1 MRLVPV
7 PQDRKVP
14 RDGWDRPLVVPEG
27 GGKPK
32 AHTRT
37 TTFID
42 CIEDKSNLS
51 TWKMRQVLIGAAM
64 ERSTLAVVS
73 SLDMTKPL
81 DKTRL
86 NALAERML
94 DLSGAND
101 KREQGTH
108 LHSLS
113 ELVDAGLALPPGTSE
128 VDVVDMMAY
137 MLGTTDFSFRH
148 VEKLV
153 VVNSLCTAGT
163 PDRVGLYTGPGPLP
177 GMYFEDELL
186 ITDLKTGSTE
196 YGKLKIASQLAT
208 YSRGKFYN
216 HDVFG
221 FHSDMQQDKAAFTVW
236 KNTVFDAELAETA
249 YTSIGDV
256 NQEWGVVFSLP
267 SGSGVLTLK
276 WVDLTIGW
284 ELAQL
289 ALTIRAARSR
299 KGAML
304 PFLPT

>member
-14 RDGWDRPLVVPEG
+14 RDGWDRPLVVPRG
-27 GGKPK
+27 GGRPLG
-32 AHTRT
+32 HTRT

-51 TWKMRQVLIGAAM
+51 MWKMRQILVGVAKDPSVL
-64 ERSTLAVVS
+64 SVVH
-73 SLDMTKPL
+73 SLDLADAK
-81 DKTRL
+81 DKLRL
-86 NALAERML
+86 TALAERML
-94 DLSGAND
+94 DVSGANN

-108 LHSLS
+108 LHLLS
-113 ELVDAGLALPPGTSE
+113 ELVDAGLALPVGTSDA
-128 VDVVDMMAY
+128 DVVDMMAY
-137 MLGTTDFSFRH
+137 MLGTTAFSFRH

-153 VVNSLCTAGT
+153 AVNELRTAGT
-163 PDRVGLYTGPGPLP
+163 PDRVALYTGPGPLP
-177 GMYFEDELL
+177 DMYFEDELL
-186 ITDLKTGSTE
+186 ITDLKTGSAE
-196 YGKLKIASQLAT
+196 FGQLKIASQLAT

-216 HDVFG
+216 HSVFG
-221 FHSDMQQDKAAFTVW
+221 FHADMQEDEKAFKAW
-236 KNTVFDAELAETA
+236 KATAFDAELAETA
-249 YTSIGDV
+249 YTSIGNV

-267 SGSGVLTLK
+267 AGSGVLTLK
-276 WVDLTIGW
+276 WVDLTLGW

-304 PFLPT
+304 PFRSA